1 MDSQRLQLRLKE
13 IQTHIDDFKEGL
25 IESENHYQESLKLIT
40 DPKLGSLLM
49 EHHVINI
56 ERQRA
61 ALSKMEALYDQVR
74 NQIGGLDE

>member
-13 IQTHIDDFKEGL
+13 IQTHIDDFKKGL
-25 IESENHYQESLKLIT
+25 IESENHYQESLRLIT
-40 DPKLGSLLM
+40 NPKLGSLLM

-61 ALSKMEALYDQVR
+61 ALSRMETLYNQVR
-74 NQIGGLDE
+74 NQLAGLNE